1 MATEQQASA
10 AAGAQFTVDDFV
22 DVRWSEMPTY
32 SPDGTRITYRANH
45 SGVMQAYVVD
55 ASGGEPTRLTQTDGV
70 IYGVRYR
77 PRHDE
82 VHFTADVGGDEQ
94 YQQHLVSDAK
104 AEGLVAA
111 ERKKGIGFQ
120 GLLGI
125 GGRIAVLVEQVACW
139 RLLTS

>member
-1 MATEQQASA
+1 MATEQEASTV
-10 AAGAQFTVDDFV
+10 AGAQFTVDDFV

-32 SPDGTRITYRANH
+32 SPDGSRITYRANH

-82 VHFTADVGGDEQ
+82 VNFTAAGCSCPRLSRTRGCWTSRDPAP
-94 YQQHLVSDAK
+94 VS
-104 AEGLVAA
+104 
-111 ERKKGIGFQ
+111 
-120 GLLGI
+120 
-125 GGRIAVLVEQVACW
+125 
-139 RLLTS
+139 TSR